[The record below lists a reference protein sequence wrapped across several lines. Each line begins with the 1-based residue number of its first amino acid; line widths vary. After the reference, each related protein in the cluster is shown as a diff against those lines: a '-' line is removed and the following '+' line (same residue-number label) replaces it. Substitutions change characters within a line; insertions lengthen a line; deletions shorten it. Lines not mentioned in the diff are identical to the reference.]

1 MHNPVAIGPA
11 IAILVIVSLYA
22 PLIYFGLLLLLNPA
36 RFVPILGSITGEVF
50 RLNLHLQHH
59 QSSREPAPIRDTLA
73 LRTGLRFAG
82 IAVVVFSFDR
92 LAESLYRLL
101 R

>member
-1 MHNPVAIGPA
+1 MHDTIAAVPV
-11 IAILVIVSLYA
+11 IAILLIVSLYA

-36 RFVPILGSITGEVF
+36 RFVPLLGSIMGELSRYDL
-50 RLNLHLQHH
+50 RLQR
-59 QSSREPAPIRDTLA
+59 QQWSREPAPIRDTDA

-82 IAVVVFSFDR
+82 IALLVFGLSR
-92 LAESLYRLL
+92 LVEITYRLL